1 METGIPKAGEMGIM
15 TDLNTIKTEVAL
27 TNKNLAKATEKIY
40 KLADT
45 MRKSAF
51 ETAVIIATVELNQW
65 FLDDGFED
73 VHAWTAQMFGF
84 KKSAS
89 YNLLKIGKEW
99 ARTVTNETGKTVG
112 YRSLLT
118 DESDPIDF
126 TTSQVTLLLP
136 EGLEKAQEL
145 VKEDVITPEMTCA
158 EIRKKLKELHEPKD
172 EQEDSEPDEAEQESE
187 PMKLVTDGNG
197 HEYMIPISVLAQYE
211 IIPGSSEQIQL
222 K

>member
-1 METGIPKAGEMGIM
+1 M

-51 ETAVIIATVELNQW
+51 ETAVIIAAVELNQW
-65 FLDDGFED
+65 FLDDGFDD

-99 ARTVTNETGKTVG
+99 ARTVTNETGKAVG

-126 TTSQVTLLLP
+126 TTSQITLLLP
-136 EGLEKAQEL
+136 EGLEKAQEY
-145 VKEDVITPEMTCA
+145 VDSDIITPEMTCA
-158 EIRKKLKELHEPKD
+158 EIRKKLKELHEAEEKD
-172 EQEDSEPDEAEQESE
+172 ESDSEQEDSEQESE
-187 PMKLVTDGNG
+187 PMKHVTDSNG
-197 HEYMIPISVLAQYE
+197 HEYMIPLSVLAHYE
-211 IIPGSSEQIQL
+211 IIPGSSEQIQI

>member
-1 METGIPKAGEMGIM
+1 M

-27 TNKNLAKATEKIY
+27 TNKNLAKVTEKIY

-51 ETAVIIATVELNQW
+51 ETAVLIATVDVNQW

-99 ARTVTNETGKTVG
+99 ARTITNETGKTVG

-118 DESDPIDF
+118 NESDPIDF

-158 EIRKKLKELHEPKD
+158 EIRKKLKELHEPEHKD
-172 EQEDSEPDEAEQESE
+172 DDSDDSEQKDSEPEEKKEAE

-211 IIPGSSEQIQL
+211 IIPGSSEQLQL

>member
-1 METGIPKAGEMGIM
+1 M

-27 TNKNLAKATEKIY
+27 TNKNLAKVTEKIY

-45 MRKSAF
+45 MRRSAF
-51 ETAVIIATVELNQW
+51 ETAVLIATVDVNQW

-145 VKEDVITPEMTCA
+145 VKDDVITPEMTCA

-172 EQEDSEPDEAEQESE
+172 KDDDSDDSEPEEKQESE

>member
-1 METGIPKAGEMGIM
+1 M

-172 EQEDSEPDEAEQESE
+172 EQEDSEPDEAEQEDSEPDEAEQESE